1 MIYKHGAHYVKGR
14 FMIRDC
20 LSPSRLLV
28 FGLLLSVAGT
38 APAQPGPDELRKK
51 LSDIELVGKWFY
63 DDLDGAEAEAKKAN
77 KPLLIVFR
85 CVT

>member
-1 MIYKHGAHYVKGR
+1 
-14 FMIRDC
+14 MIRVC
-20 LSPSRLLV
+20 FPASPVLV

-51 LSDIELVGKWFY
+51 LGDLELVGKWFY
-63 DDLDGAEAEAKKAN
+63 DDLDGAEAAAKKTG

>member
-1 MIYKHGAHYVKGR
+1 
-14 FMIRDC
+14 MIRVSC
-20 LSPSRLLV
+20 SASLPLM

-38 APAQPGPDELRKK
+38 AAAQPGPDELRKK
-51 LSDIELVGKWFY
+51 LGDLELVGKWFY
-63 DDLDGAEAEAKKAN
+63 DDLDGAEAEAKKTG

>member
-1 MIYKHGAHYVKGR
+1 
-14 FMIRDC
+14 MIRCC
-20 LSPSRLLV
+20 LPGSRLFV

-38 APAQPGPDELRKK
+38 AAAQSGPEELRKK
-51 LSDIELVGKWFY
+51 LGDFELVGKWFY
-63 DDLDGAEAEAKKAN
+63 DDLAGAEAEAKKTG

>member
-1 MIYKHGAHYVKGR
+1 
-14 FMIRDC
+14 MIRVC
-20 LSPSRLLV
+20 FPASLLLA

-38 APAQPGPDELRKK
+38 APAQLQPDELRKK
-51 LSDIELVGKWFY
+51 LGDLELAGKWFY
-63 DDLDGAEAEAKKAN
+63 DDLDGAEAEAKKAG